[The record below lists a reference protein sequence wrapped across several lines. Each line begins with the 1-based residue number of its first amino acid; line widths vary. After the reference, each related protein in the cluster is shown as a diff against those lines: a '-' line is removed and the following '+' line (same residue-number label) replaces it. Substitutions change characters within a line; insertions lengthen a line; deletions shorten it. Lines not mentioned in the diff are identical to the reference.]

1 MNLKTLGWSAL
12 AVALLAPLALAAD
25 HQDGPAATADP
36 AADITDIL
44 AWMSLDA
51 TKVNLV
57 MNVYP
62 FATSTAQFSNTVQ
75 YVFHTSSQPAYGG
88 TVGGSVNVIC
98 SFDTSQNI
106 SCWAGTEYVTG
117 NANVSSGLSSADG
130 KMTVFAGPRADP
142 FFFNLDGFK
151 SVATD
156 VASALATSPLPFT
169 VNTNGCPDLGMLG
182 SPSSISTA
190 LVKQLMS
197 APDGGPPMDHFVDAT
212 VLAIVVQLDKS
223 ILTAGGP
230 VVSVWAAT
238 HTSP

>member
-12 AVALLAPLALAAD
+12 AVTFFAAPLALAAD

-36 AADITDIL
+36 SADITDVF
-44 AWMSLDA
+44 AWTSSDA

-57 MNVYP
+57 MDVFP

-88 TVGGSVNVIC
+88 TVGGTVNVIC
-98 SFDTSQNI
+98 TFDTAQTI
-106 SCWAGTEYVTG
+106 SCWAGSEYVTG
-117 NANVSSGLSSADG
+117 NANTATGLSSADG
-130 KMTVFAGPRADP
+130 KMTVFAGLRADP

-151 SVATD
+151 AVAAD
-156 VASALATSPLPFT
+156 VTAAKGSLTFD
-169 VNTNGCPDLGMLG
+169 TNGCPALG
-182 SPSSISTA
+182 SLTDPTSTA
-190 LVKQLMS
+190 SVLVNQLMS
-197 APDGGPPMDHFVDAT
+197 APDGGAPVDHFVNAT
-212 VLAIVVQLDKS
+212 LLAIVVQLDKT

-238 HTSP
+238 HVTP